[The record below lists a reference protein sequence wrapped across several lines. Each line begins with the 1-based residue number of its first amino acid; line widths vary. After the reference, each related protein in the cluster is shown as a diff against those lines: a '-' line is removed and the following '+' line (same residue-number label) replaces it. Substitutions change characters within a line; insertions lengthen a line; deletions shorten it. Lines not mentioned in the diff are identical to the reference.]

1 MKNNN
6 RNNDKVKVKID
17 EIESYLVDCGYYENN
32 DSNDGLSISYA
43 RDMYFDDNNSNHNS
57 NHNDSNDTDFNTE
70 QQRQQQRQQQD
81 QQQRQQEQEQDQEQD
96 QDQEI
101 VSNVDAAWASG
112 FISIGTI
119 LIVDEI
125 IDDETNEIDEATMI
139 DEKDNETIDDTNET
153 YEADMSLLPS
163 TIVRT
168 NIHSKA
174 NCILITKRR
183 KKDSSTTTTSDG
195 GVTSSIGTGT
205 IISIAL
211 ETIKDINEGDEFIC
225 FIN

>member
-57 NHNDSNDTDFNTE
+57 NHNDSNDNDFNTE
-70 QQRQQQRQQQD
+70 QQRQQQD
-81 QQQRQQEQEQDQEQD
+81 QQQRQQEQE

-153 YEADMSLLPS
+153 YEADMLLLPS

-195 GVTSSIGTGT
+195 GITSSTGTGT

-211 ETIKDINEGDEFIC
+211 QTIKDINEGDEFIC